1 MSVLKK
7 LVKKA
12 QKKGWVADDD
22 FISHHDNVSYLC
34 GLRVEEKKTMP
45 KLSSKL
51 KKKKT

>member
-1 MSVLKK
+1 MSVLNK

-22 FISHHDNVSYLC
+22 FIRHHENVSYLC
-34 GLRVEEKKTMP
+34 GLRIDEKKPAP
-45 KLSSKL
+45 KLSSIL